1 MPTDFNNA
9 AFGRL
14 NERKTEMGEATQEVR
29 SGYAKYHDYENAD
42 RERVAEMKR
51 LVTTSGG
58 VVRRSIANED
68 EGEALVSFAG
78 IPQEKAGCFQKE
90 AECNGWEIDWR
101 D

>member
-1 MPTDFNNA
+1 MS
-9 AFGRL
+9 
-14 NERKTEMGEATQEVR
+14 EATQEVR

-58 VVRRSIANED
+58 VVRRSIANEG

-78 IPQEKAGCFQKE
+78 IQQDKAESFKAQ
-90 AECNGWEIDWR
+90 AEDNGWSVEWR
-101 D
+101 N

>member
-1 MPTDFNNA
+1 MC
-9 AFGRL
+9 
-14 NERKTEMGEATQEVR
+14 EATPKVR

-58 VVRRSIANED
+58 VVRRSVANED

-78 IPQEKAGCFQKE
+78 IPQDKADGFAKE
-90 AECNGWEIDWR
+90 AEDNGWSIEWR